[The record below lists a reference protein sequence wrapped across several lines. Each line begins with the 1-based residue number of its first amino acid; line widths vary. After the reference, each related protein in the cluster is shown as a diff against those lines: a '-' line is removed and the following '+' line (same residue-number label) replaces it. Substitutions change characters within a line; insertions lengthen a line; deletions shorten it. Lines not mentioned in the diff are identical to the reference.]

1 MGHDARVTLTHMD
14 REVLFLCTGNY
25 YRSRFAEMY
34 FNARAA
40 QTGIK
45 WRAVSRG
52 IATEL
57 GADLAGPV
65 SPLVPARLSAL
76 GLDSATDTRAPLQLQ
91 ESDLAAANLVVALD
105 GTEHPPFMRQRFAA
119 WANRITYWDVPDAHL
134 LKAED
139 ALARIADRVDALLQQ
154 LGVGNYTGSHTGG
167 QT

>member
-1 MGHDARVTLTHMD
+1 MD

-40 QTGIK
+40 QAGVK

-57 GADLAGPV
+57 GADLPGPV
-65 SPLVPARLSAL
+65 SPLVPDRLVAL
-76 GLDSATDTRAPLQLQ
+76 GLGSAADRRAPLQL
-91 ESDLAAANLVVALD
+91 EEADLVAADLVIALD
-105 GTEHPPFMRQRFAA
+105 ETEHPPFMRQRFAA
-119 WANRITYWDVPDAHL
+119 WTDRITYWDVPDAHL

-154 LGVGNYTGSHTGG
+154 LGSAARGKHHPVL
-167 QT
+167 

>member
-1 MGHDARVTLTHMD
+1 MD

-40 QTGIK
+40 QAGLP

-57 GADLAGPV
+57 GVNLPGPV
-65 SPLVPARLSAL
+65 SPLVIAQLVAL
-76 GLDSATDTRAPLQLQ
+76 GLDGAVDRRAPLQLQ
-91 ESDLAAANLVVALD
+91 EADLAAADLVIALD
-105 GTEHPPFMRQRFAA
+105 EIEHPPYMQQRFSA
-119 WANRITYWDVPDAHL
+119 WKGRITYWDVPDAHL

-139 ALARIADRVDALLQQ
+139 ALARIADRVDVLLQR
-154 LGVGNYTGSHTGG
+154 LGSGSPG
-167 QT
+167 

>member
-1 MGHDARVTLTHMD
+1 MD

-34 FNARAA
+34 FNARAVQA
-40 QTGIK
+40 GVK

-57 GADLAGPV
+57 GADLPGPV
-65 SPLVPARLSAL
+65 SPLVIDRLAAL
-76 GLDSATDTRAPLQLQ
+76 GLGSAADTRAPLQLQ
-91 ESDLAAANLVVALD
+91 ESDLAAANLVIALD

-119 WANRITYWDVPDAHL
+119 WADRITYWDVPDAHL

-139 ALARIADRVDALLQQ
+139 ALMRIADRVDALVQR
-154 LGVGNYTGSHTGG
+154 LGSGS
-167 QT
+167 QE

>member
-1 MGHDARVTLTHMD
+1 MD

-40 QTGIK
+40 QMGIH

-57 GADLAGPV
+57 GADLPGPV
-65 SPLVPARLSAL
+65 SPLVIERLAAL
-76 GLDSATDTRAPLQLQ
+76 GLSRAADLRTPLQLQ
-91 ESDLAAANLVVALD
+91 EGDLAAADLVVALD
-105 GTEHPPFMRQRFAA
+105 GAEHPPFMRQRFAA
-119 WANRITYWDVPDAHL
+119 WADRITYWDVPDAHL

-139 ALARIADRVDALLQQ
+139 ALAKIAERVDALLQQ
-154 LGVGNYTGSHTGG
+154 LDSGSQG
-167 QT
+167 

>member
-1 MGHDARVTLTHMD
+1 MERLARVTPTHMD

-34 FNARAA
+34 FNAQAVQA
-40 QTGIK
+40 GIE

-57 GADLAGPV
+57 GADLPGPV

-76 GLDSATDTRAPLQLQ
+76 GMASVIDTRAPMQLQ
-91 ESDLAAANLVVALD
+91 EGDLSAADLVIALD

-119 WANRITYWDVPDAHL
+119 WADRITYWDVPDAHL
-134 LKAED
+134 LKAD
-139 ALARIADRVDALLQQ
+139 AALARIAERVDTLLQQ
-154 LGVGNYTGSHTGG
+154 LSAGS
-167 QT
+167 QA